1 MYQSVAEQLNLEE
14 TADYEWLW
22 SSFYG
27 IVGRYNVRAEP
38 NPSAEIVGKA
48 ENEAIH
54 FPAFD
59 EVTQSGGYD
68 WRQVVLPDGTKG
80 YIAASSDDL
89 LKIDDAGQVCA
100 RMDGGEIK
108 LTSIAIGGE

>member
-1 MYQSVAEQLNLEE
+1 MPVAEQLSLEE

-27 IVGRYNVRAEP
+27 VVGRYNMRAEP
-38 NPSAEIVGKA
+38 NQSAEILGKA
-48 ENEAIH
+48 ENEAIQ

-68 WRQVVLPDGTKG
+68 WRQVVLPDGSTG
-80 YIAASSDDL
+80 YLAASVDDL
-89 LKIDDAGQVCA
+89 LKIDDGGQVCA
-100 RMDGGEIK
+100 RMHGGEVK